1 MSAQSALLKEIAG
14 PARQDLN
21 AQALRADARRESLR
35 LLALLAPSLFL
46 VCAIIIVP
54 IGWLFWLS
62 LFDET
67 GAFSAANYARFFEQA
82 SYIKTFLTTFKVAF
96 IVTGACVL
104 LGYPLAYMLSQLP
117 RRAASICLIF
127 VILPFWTSVLVRTY
141 AWLVILQ
148 RKGLINSW
156 LIDLGVISQP
166 LSLANNFAGVVIGM
180 THILLPFL
188 VLPLYASMKTIDTDC
203 LRAGMNL
210 GAGPAATFRQIFFPL
225 SLPGLA
231 SGVVIVFVLCLGF
244 FVTPAL
250 MGGGKVVMW
259 AMRMEQTTSLYSNWG
274 AGAALGVVLLVVT
287 LALLGLFQWL
297 LGARATGVWSSR

>member
-1 MSAQSALLKEIAG
+1 MSAQPDFLKETASG
-14 PARQDLN
+14 ASHHLN
-21 AQALRADARRESLR
+21 AKALHADARRESLR
-35 LLALLAPSLFL
+35 LLALLSPSLVL
-46 VCAIIIVP
+46 VFAIIVVP

-62 LFDET
+62 LFDEAGT
-67 GAFSAANYARFFEQA
+67 FSASNYARLFEQA
-82 SYIKTFLTTFKVAF
+82 SYIKTFVTTFKIAF

-117 RRAASICLIF
+117 RRAAAICLIF

-188 VLPLYASMKTIDTDC
+188 ILPLYASMKTIDADC

-210 GAGPAATFRQIFFPL
+210 GAGPVATFRQIFFPL

-274 AGAALGVVLLVVT
+274 AGAALGIVLLMVT

-297 LGARATGVWSSR
+297 LGARATGVWSPR

>member
-1 MSAQSALLKEIAG
+1 MSAVSAGHEHAG
-14 PARQDLN
+14 RIDGTLN
-21 AQALRADARRESLR
+21 AAALRADTRRQALGF
-35 LLALLAPSLFL
+35 LALLSPGLFL
-46 VCAIIIVP
+46 VFAVIIVP
-54 IGWLFWLS
+54 VGWLFWLS

-67 GAFSAANYARFFEQA
+67 GALSAANYARFFEQA
-82 SYIKTFLTTFKVAF
+82 SYIKTFTTTFKVAF
-96 IVTGACVL
+96 VVTAACVL
-104 LGYPLAYMLSQLP
+104 LGYPLAYLLSQLP
-117 RRAASICLIF
+117 RRAASICLVF

-156 LIDLGVISQP
+156 LIDHGLISQP
-166 LSLANNFAGVVIGM
+166 LQLANNFTGVVIGM
-180 THILLPFL
+180 IHIMLPFL
-188 VLPLYASMKTIDTDC
+188 VLPLYASMKSIDIDC

-210 GAGPAATFRQIFFPL
+210 GASPAATFRQIFLPL

-250 MGGGKVVMW
+250 MGGGKVIMW
-259 AMRMEQTTSLYSNWG
+259 AMRMEQAASLYSNWG
-274 AGAALGVVLLVVT
+274 AGAALGVVLLAVT
-287 LALLGLFQWL
+287 LALLGLFRWL

>member
-1 MSAQSALLKEIAG
+1 MSAQSALLNEIAG
-14 PARQDLN
+14 PSGQDLN
-21 AQALRADARRESLR
+21 ARALRADARRESLR

-82 SYIKTFLTTFKVAF
+82 SYIKTFITTFKVAF

-148 RKGLINSW
+148 RKGLINNW
-156 LIDLGVISQP
+156 LIDLGVISRP
-166 LSLANNFAGVVIGM
+166 LSLANNLSGVVIGM
-180 THILLPFL
+180 AHILLPFL

>member
-1 MSAQSALLKEIAG
+1 MSAA
-14 PARQDLN
+14 PADLPDRGGLN
-21 AQALRADARRESLR
+21 ADVLSADARRESW
-35 LLALLAPSLFL
+35 ALLGLCSPGIVL
-46 VCAIIIVP
+46 VGIIIVVP

-62 LFDET
+62 LFDEA
-67 GAFSAANYARFFEQA
+67 GMLSGANYARFVEQA
-82 SYIKTFLTTFKVAF
+82 SYVRTFITTFEVAF
-96 IVTGACVL
+96 IVTGLCVL

-148 RKGLINSW
+148 RKGLLNTW
-156 LIDLGVISQP
+156 LMDLGVISQP
-166 LSLANNFAGVVIGM
+166 LPLAHNFAGVVIGM

-188 VLPLYASMKTIDTDC
+188 VLPLYASMKAIDADY
-203 LRAGMNL
+203 LRAAMNL
-210 GAGPAATFRQIFFPL
+210 GAPPTATFWQIFFPL

-231 SGVVIVFVLCLGF
+231 AGVVIVFILCLGF

-250 MGGGKVVMW
+250 MGGGKVIMW

-274 AGAALGVVLLVVT
+274 AGSALGVVLLAVT
-287 LALLGLFQWL
+287 LGLLGLFRWL
-297 LGARATGVWSSR
+297 LGARATSVWGAR

>member
-14 PARQDLN
+14 PAGQNLN

-62 LFDET
+62 LLDET

-82 SYIKTFLTTFKVAF
+82 SYIKTFITTFKVAF

-166 LSLANNFAGVVIGM
+166 LSLANNFSGVVIGM

-188 VLPLYASMKTIDTDC
+188 VLPLYASMKTIDIDC

>member
-1 MSAQSALLKEIAG
+1 MSVQSALLNEAAG
-14 PARQDLN
+14 PAGQHLN
-21 AQALRADARRESLR
+21 AQVLRADARREQLR
-35 LLALLAPSLFL
+35 LMVLLAPSLFL

-62 LFDET
+62 LFDES
-67 GAFSAANYARFFEQA
+67 GALSAANYARFFEQA
-82 SYIKTFLTTFKVAF
+82 SYIRTFVTTFKVAF

-166 LSLANNFAGVVIGM
+166 LSLANNFSGVVIGM

>member
-1 MSAQSALLKEIAG
+1 MSAQSALLQEIAG
-14 PARQDLN
+14 PAGQDLN

-46 VCAIIIVP
+46 VCAIIIAP

-82 SYIKTFLTTFKVAF
+82 SYIKTFISTFKVAF

-166 LSLANNFAGVVIGM
+166 LSLANNFSGVVIGM

>member
-1 MSAQSALLKEIAG
+1 MSMRSARLNDSLGAT
-14 PARQDLN
+14 LN
-21 AQALRADARRESLR
+21 AGALRADGRRESLG
-35 LLALLAPSLFL
+35 LLALLSPGLLL
-46 VCAIIIVP
+46 VFAVIIVP

-62 LFDET
+62 LFDEA
-67 GAFSAANYARFFEQA
+67 GQLSAANYARFFEQA
-82 SYIKTFLTTFKVAF
+82 SYIKTFVTTFKVAF
-96 IVTGACVL
+96 TVTGACVV

-117 RRAASICLIF
+117 RRAAGVCLIF

-148 RKGLINSW
+148 RKGLVNTW
-156 LIDLGVISQP
+156 LMDLGVIAQP
-166 LSLANNFAGVVIGM
+166 LPLANNFAGVVIAM
-180 THILLPFL
+180 THIMLPFL

-210 GAGPAATFRQIFFPL
+210 GASPAATFRQIFLPL

-231 SGVVIVFVLCLGF
+231 SGVIIVFVLCLGF

-250 MGGGKVVMW
+250 MGGGKVIMW

-274 AGAALGVVLLVVT
+274 AGAALGVVLLAVT

-297 LGARATGVWSSR
+297 LGARATGVWSQR

>member
-1 MSAQSALLKEIAG
+1 MSAQSAFHDSAG
-14 PARQDLN
+14 ADLN
-21 AQALRADARRESLR
+21 AQALRDDARRESMR
-35 LLALLAPSLFL
+35 LLVLLSPSLFL
-46 VCAIIIVP
+46 VFAIIIVP

-62 LFDET
+62 LFDEA
-67 GAFSAANYARFFEQA
+67 GAFSVANYARFFEQP
-82 SYIKTFLTTFKVAF
+82 SYIKTFVTTFKVAF

-166 LSLANNFAGVVIGM
+166 LSLANNLSGVVIGM

-250 MGGGKVVMW
+250 MGGGKVIMW

-297 LGARATGVWSSR
+297 LGARATGAWSSR

>member
-1 MSAQSALLKEIAG
+1 MSAQSALFEGTAG
-14 PARQDLN
+14 GVGRNLN

-35 LLALLAPSLFL
+35 LLALLSPSLFL

-67 GAFSAANYARFFEQA
+67 GALSASNYARFFEQA
-82 SYIKTFLTTFKVAF
+82 SYIKTFVTTFKVAF

-166 LSLANNFAGVVIGM
+166 LSLANNLSGVVVGM

-210 GAGPAATFRQIFFPL
+210 GAGPVATFRQIFFPL

-287 LALLGLFQWL
+287 LALLGLFRWL

>member
-1 MSAQSALLKEIAG
+1 MSAA
-14 PARQDLN
+14 PADLPDRGGLN
-21 AQALRADARRESLR
+21 ADVLSADARREA
-35 LLALLAPSLFL
+35 LALLGLCSPGIVL
-46 VCAIIIVP
+46 VGIIIVLP

-67 GAFSAANYARFFEQA
+67 GMLSGANYARVVEQA
-82 SYIKTFLTTFKVAF
+82 SYVRTFITTFEVAF
-96 IVTGACVL
+96 IVTGLCVL

-148 RKGLINSW
+148 RKGLLNTW
-156 LIDLGVISQP
+156 LMDLGVISQP
-166 LSLANNFAGVVIGM
+166 LPLAHNFTGVLIGM

-188 VLPLYASMKTIDTDC
+188 VLPLYASMKAIDADY
-203 LRAGMNL
+203 LRAAMNL
-210 GAGPAATFRQIFFPL
+210 GAPPTATFWQIFFPL

-231 SGVVIVFVLCLGF
+231 AGVVIVFILCLGF

-250 MGGGKVVMW
+250 MGGGKVIMW

-274 AGAALGVVLLVVT
+274 AGSALGVVLLAVT
-287 LALLGLFQWL
+287 LGLLGVFRWL
-297 LGARATGVWSSR
+297 LGARATSAWGAR

>member
-1 MSAQSALLKEIAG
+1 MSAQTAVMQENAGRAG
-14 PARQDLN
+14 PDLN
-21 AQALRADARRESLR
+21 TQALRTDARRESLR
-35 LLALLAPSLFL
+35 LLALLSPSLLL
-46 VCAIIIVP
+46 VFAIIIVP

-62 LFDET
+62 LFDEA
-67 GAFSAANYARFFEQA
+67 GGFSAANYARFFEQA
-82 SYIKTFLTTFKVAF
+82 SYIKTFVTTFKVAF

-117 RRAASICLIF
+117 RRAASICLIS

-166 LSLANNFAGVVIGM
+166 LSLANNFSGVVIGM

-250 MGGGKVVMW
+250 MGGGKVIMW

>member
-1 MSAQSALLKEIAG
+1 
-14 PARQDLN
+14 
-21 AQALRADARRESLR
+21 
-35 LLALLAPSLFL
+35 LALLSPSLFL
-46 VCAIIIVP
+46 VFAIIIVP

-62 LFDET
+62 LFDEA
-67 GAFSAANYARFFEQA
+67 GVLSAANYARFFEQA
-82 SYIKTFLTTFKVAF
+82 SYIKTFLTTFKIAF
-96 IVTGACVL
+96 IVTAACVL

-148 RKGLINSW
+148 RRGLINSW

-166 LSLANNFAGVVIGM
+166 LPLANNFSGVVIGM

-210 GAGPAATFRQIFFPL
+210 GAGPVSTFRQIFFPL